1 MNNVRFKIKVENNN
15 IMIYDGDEYKRTY
28 FFPDD
33 EQIEKALYM
42 LSQLKDEEMQDLIEN
57 RISIEIKGIF
67 LCLNRDGLGG
77 YIKI

>member
-15 IMIYDGDEYKRTY
+15 IMIYDGDEYRRTY

-33 EQIEKALYM
+33 EKIEKALYM
-42 LSQLKDEEMQDLIEN
+42 LSQLKDEEIQDLIDN
-57 RISIEIKGIF
+57 KIDIEIKGIF